1 MKIRY
6 ARNKSS
12 THHKKL
18 LLVCQKKYN
27 GSKINSLRTRS
38 SLIKLSKSWVS
49 RKSCNYH
56 RIINYHLII
65 KYYHSLYENH
75 NSIGQFFDKHFA
87 TWLGRF
93 IDTYYKPFPLP
104 CIYFN
109 AYLLQTISTSL
120 YLFQCIFITNHFHFP
135 IFILMH
141 IYFNAYLLQT
151 ISTSLYLFQCIFISM
166 HNLFRWNIFI
176 FVNAEASSKGVL
188 IFAQTFIAIGFLKHI
203 ECDL

>member
-1 MKIRY
+1 MEIRY

-27 GSKINSLRTRS
+27 ASKINSLRTRS
-38 SLIKLSKSWVS
+38 SLIKLWKSWVS

-65 KYYHSLYENH
+65 KYYHSLYENY

-87 TWLGRF
+87 TWLRRF

-104 CIYFN
+104 Y
-109 AYLLQTISTSL
+109 
-120 YLFQCIFITNHFHFP
+120 
-135 IFILMH
+135 

-176 FVNAEASSKGVL
+176 FINAEASSKGVL